1 MKKKLSLLLGVML
14 LMVGTAYGTWATFKD
29 EEEKN
34 VGINLK
40 LGNLQIESKS
50 SDWFYNGTKKETTDT
65 QFLNVSPG
73 DVFTKEY
80 KVTNIGSLPAHVMLK
95 EDTETEKPEGSAYDI
110 TIESTE
116 LNSVSS
122 GILLQPNGLATF
134 NLKISV
140 PENLENEYNQTE
152 KVKNPNMIALDYME
166 KTIIFEAGLKPE

>member
-1 MKKKLSLLLGVML
+1 M
-14 LMVGTAYGTWATFKD
+14 
-29 EEEKN
+29 
-34 VGINLK
+34 GINLE

-50 SDWFYNGTKKETTDT
+50 SDWFYNGTKKRPTDT
-65 QFLNVSPG
+65 KFSNVSPG

-95 EDTETEKPEGSAYDI
+95 EDTETEKPERSAYDI

-116 LNSVSS
+116 LNSISS

-140 PENLENEYNQTE
+140 PENLGNEYNIPKETVSD
-152 KVKNPNMIALDYME
+152 KDKIALDYME